1 MNETFSLQ
9 KKENDLKLHN
19 QFKSWLTRER
29 GRQVKGIG
37 HFLEMK
43 SNLSDLILQEIWLDL
58 DLAKVSG
65 LGLFSVGGYG
75 RGELHPF
82 SDIDLLILSKK
93 TLSKQEQ
100 LAVTKFIS
108 LLWDIGFDVGH
119 SVRTLNDSKAQA
131 RLDIRT
137 MTNMLESRLISGDK
151 DMELKL
157 FKLLKIKSLWPNKKF
172 FKAKHDEQIE
182 RHTKF
187 YNTEYNLEPDIKS
200 SPGGLR
206 DIHTIDW
213 LLLNY
218 SRNLQKE
225 SFDLSNIITAFERN
239 ELKKAKYW
247 LWTIRYLLH
256 LKANREED
264 RLLFEY
270 QIAIAKKLFPTITNP
285 NAAAEKLMHRYYRS
299 ALTISE
305 INSTVIQ
312 SIKENLFKAK
322 SNKKKRIDNNFYQ
335 KNNLIGLQ
343 HSNGFKKNSSLLLD
357 LFVKLT
363 EHPELEGIE
372 SQTLRFLKED
382 RDLID
387 AEFRKKKKNINLF
400 LKLIKSKRLMVTQL
414 ENMKEL
420 GILGRYLPEFG
431 RITGQMQYDLF
442 HIYTVDAHTLQV
454 LRNMRRMLL
463 GTSQELFPL
472 ASQIILTLPK
482 IEVLYIAGL
491 YHDIGKGRGKDHSTL
506 GMTIV
511 RRFCKNHNFND
522 VDRKL
527 IEWLVIN
534 HLMMSKRSQKEDLSD
549 PSTIRN
555 FAEVVQSQKNLDYL
569 YCLTVADVSATNPNL
584 WNSWNASLL
593 GDLYTKTTNFLNQD
607 AEKSK
612 LTNLK
617 LAKQTILQN
626 QKIAESELNTLWD
639 NFYSNYFESFEAEE
653 LVDHALILLKG
664 KDSTKVKLFK
674 DKNGTTTLI
683 IHTKDRPNVFAATIG
698 ILDSEDINFL
708 EAKIFGMKNGY
719 CFDCLKI
726 SDKNGSAISERTE
739 KAVKIITK
747 LSESLDQEDLIPKL
761 VKKRLPTH
769 LKHFNLK
776 TSINVKHDMT
786 NRWTQIDLRTKDRP
800 GILANVSRVFVSHNA
815 VIKKARIS
823 TYGERAEDSFCIS
836 SVEDTPFLKKKELNQ
851 LITDLKES
859 LKI

>member
-1 MNETFSLQ
+1 M
-9 KKENDLKLHN
+9 
-19 QFKSWLTRER
+19 
-29 GRQVKGIG
+29 
-37 HFLEMK
+37 
-43 SNLSDLILQEIWLDL
+43 
-58 DLAKVSG
+58 
-65 LGLFSVGGYG
+65 
-75 RGELHPF
+75 
-82 SDIDLLILSKK
+82 
-93 TLSKQEQ
+93 
-100 LAVTKFIS
+100 
-108 LLWDIGFDVGH
+108 WDIGFDVGH
-119 SVRTLNDSKAQA
+119 SVRTLNDSMAQA
-131 RLDIRT
+131 KLDIRT

-151 DMELKL
+151 DMKLEL
-157 FKLLKIKSLWPNKKF
+157 FKLLKIKSLWPSKKF
-172 FKAKHDEQIE
+172 FKAKYDEQIE

-218 SRNLQKE
+218 SRNLQQE

-312 SIKENLFKAK
+312 SFKENLFKAK

-335 KNNLIGLQ
+335 KNNLIGLE

-357 LFVKLT
+357 LFVKLA

-387 AEFRKKKKNINLF
+387 AKFRKKKKNINLF
-400 LKLIKSKRLMVTQL
+400 LKLIRSKRLMVTQL

-472 ASQIILTLPK
+472 ASQIIHTLPK

-506 GMTIV
+506 GTTIV

-549 PSTIRN
+549 PTTIRN
-555 FAEVVQSQKNLDYL
+555 FAEAVQSQKNLDYL

-626 QKIAESELNTLWD
+626 KKIAESELNTLWD

-664 KDSTKVKLFK
+664 KDSTEVKLFK
-674 DKNGTTTLI
+674 DTNGTTTLI

-747 LSESLDQEDLIPKL
+747 LTESLNQKDLIPKL

-800 GILANVSRVFVSHNA
+800 GILANVSRVFVLHNA